1 MSAGY
6 TIHALDGISTYKC
19 IAGACPVFRDVGVLC
34 CYDKMPRL
42 QFRRSACHSRTP
54 VQLHSIL
61 LHSNPNIF
69 RVSLRLRWRFL
80 VSHGMSACS
89 TVSAFARATTSTS
102 LYIPLI
108 LQTLGS
114 LLNLVSFGMLIAK
127 VVRDRHTSSISIKTL
142 QCYALVFTGRLCSIL
157 VYEGYLPFDR
167 SGDWFYQ
174 ACESLA
180 LLMVLGLLGAA
191 YVL

>member
-1 MSAGY
+1 MEDFSAPRTRFSWRKVLMQNRWNFIVY
-6 TIHALDGISTYKC
+6 FSIATLIFFVYHFVSDGDFS
-19 IAGACPVFRDVGVLC
+19 
-34 CYDKMPRL
+34 
-42 QFRRSACHSRTP
+42 
-54 VQLHSIL
+54 
-61 LHSNPNIF
+61 
-69 RVSLRLRWRFL
+69 FL
-80 VSHGMSACS
+80 M
-89 TVSAFARATTSTS
+89 
-102 LYIPLI
+102 
-108 LQTLGS
+108 TLGS